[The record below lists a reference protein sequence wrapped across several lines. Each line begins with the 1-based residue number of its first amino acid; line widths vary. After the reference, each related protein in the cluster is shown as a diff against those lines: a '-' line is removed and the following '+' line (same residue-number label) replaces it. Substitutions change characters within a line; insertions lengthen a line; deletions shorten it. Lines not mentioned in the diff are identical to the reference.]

1 MARWVFVVVGLAL
14 MAGLAGC
21 SVSPSPPATA
31 SAAEQRRAAVHR
43 AADYCKKRGLVMRI
57 DGLGG
62 SARPGQ
68 AAASEVQFSCVKAK

>member
-1 MARWVFVVVGLAL
+1 MARWVFVVAGLAL

-21 SVSPSPPATA
+21 SVSPPPATA

-43 AADYCKKRGLVMRI
+43 AADYCKKKGLTMRI
-57 DGLGG
+57 EGLGG
-62 SARPGQ
+62 SPRPGQ